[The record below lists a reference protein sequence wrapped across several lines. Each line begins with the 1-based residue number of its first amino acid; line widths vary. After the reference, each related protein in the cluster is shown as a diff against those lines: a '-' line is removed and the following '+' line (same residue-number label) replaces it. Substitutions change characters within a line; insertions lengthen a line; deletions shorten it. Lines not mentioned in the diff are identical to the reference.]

1 MLTLAEALS
10 NMLFV
15 SCCPDASITVEQVK
29 SGLIRTTRPFSV
41 PPESN
46 LYVPEQTEVFFPD
59 YPQ

>member
-1 MLTLAEALS
+1 
-10 NMLFV
+10 MLFV
-15 SCCPDASITVEQVK
+15 LCCPDASITVEQVK